1 MTGKELFE
9 ALGDVDAA
17 LILDAAPEEQP
28 ERGKTWRRWT
38 VLAAALALIVGMG
51 ACLASGFWKPNPPTV
66 DMAQVQ
72 WAEEKRQF
80 ETFGNTASA
89 PTVTDT
95 VWNGWVIDWEL
106 QDAMRDAGEHTV
118 LAVRVETNERVALN
132 AFSHD
137 GSTYSKLQSELRL
150 CWNKMFALNELYQM
164 RDLLKYGEALYTTGT
179 PDGVKWTEDQYRYT
193 LTYVGADAVEKYF
206 VDGQFQH
213 QLWQRDVQALEKK
226 IADLAGR
233 VEVLVAAYEEQYLKK
248 DLAKFIR
255 AGVCAETKN
264 GSIYL
269 FATKGELEQLRVLGR
284 SKYLLTFASRRAYE
298 YSPRETREPPVRV
311 DAGVTGFA
319 CEKIGISTIQ
329 GGKTGVLK
337 TDIQIISAVNSL
349 IKLYQYTTDCIRVTI
364 GADTHL
370 PEEALQDMN
379 YSRISYSKYP
389 TRTVLIIPYTDIN
402 MEALKALSNREDVH
416 YILITES
423 LVAINAG

>member
-9 ALGDVDAA
+9 VLGDVDAA

-38 VLAAALALIVGMG
+38 ALAAALALIVGMG
-51 ACLASGFWKPNPPTV
+51 ACLASVFWKSNPPTV
-66 DMAQVQ
+66 DMTQVQ
-72 WAEEKRQF
+72 WAAEKLLY
-80 ETFGNTASA
+80 GSTASSHCGA
-89 PTVTDT
+89 GAD
-95 VWNGWVIDWEL
+95 WNGWVIDWDL
-106 QDAMRDAGEHTV
+106 QSAMASAGEHTV
-118 LAVRVETNERVALN
+118 LAVRVETKERVALN

-137 GSTYSKLQSELRL
+137 GSTYNKLQSELRL
-150 CWNKMFALNELYQM
+150 CWNKIFALNELYQM

-193 LTYVGADAVEKYF
+193 IAYVGANAVEKYF
-206 VDGQFQH
+206 VDGQFRH
-213 QLWQRDVQALEKK
+213 QLWQRDVQALEEK
-226 IADLAGR
+226 IADLAGH

-248 DLAKFIR
+248 DLAKFVR
-255 AGVCAETKN
+255 AGVCAEIKN

-269 FATKGELEQLRVLGR
+269 FATKGELEQLRVMGR

-298 YSPRETREPPVRV
+298 YSPRDTREPPVRV

-319 CEKIGISTIQ
+319 CEKFGISTIQ
-329 GGKTGVLK
+329 GGKTGMLK
-337 TDIQIISAVNSL
+337 TDIQIIQAVNNI

-370 PEEALQDMN
+370 PEDALQDMN

-402 MEALKALSNREDVH
+402 MEALKDLSNREDVH
-416 YILITES
+416 YILITEL